1 MFLDEPTSGLDPVA
15 GNEVL
20 GLIDALRDRGVTVF
34 LTTHRLEEAER
45 LCDRVAI
52 MSTSLRIMG
61 LPDHLRQELFTAS
74 LDVTV
79 AAALPEPGRVFGGL
93 PAVQWLKRPP
103 AGRGPASYALTVF
116 DVVPAAPV
124 VTRALVAAGADVLSI
139 AQSRHTLEDVYL
151 RANRRHRGQPAM
163 SASTARVGAV
173 IRKELAEFR
182 RNRLIVTTAAVLPV
196 LFLIGPTAS
205 MLTIKASA
213 LSTALDK
220 RVDYA
225 LFLPLLVPVLVPTL
239 MSAYSVVGEREQG
252 TLEPVLTTPVSGA
265 ELLIGKAAAI
275 FMPAV
280 ALGYLIFGVFVAI
293 TQLAASSP
301 VAAAVRHAPQLPA
314 ALVFIPLLAAWSIWV
329 GLAISTRVSDTRVA
343 QQLSVLG
350 SLPPAAL
357 AALMSFQVISPTFG
371 PAAALARGLL
381 AIDCAACLVVARLF
395 DRERLITGVRPG
407 RRSTAPGRSR
417 GTRSSSE
424 VNSHL

>member
-1 MFLDEPTSGLDPVA
+1 V
-15 GNEVL
+15 
-20 GLIDALRDRGVTVF
+20 
-34 LTTHRLEEAER
+34 
-45 LCDRVAI
+45 
-52 MSTSLRIMG
+52 
-61 LPDHLRQELFTAS
+61 
-74 LDVTV
+74 
-79 AAALPEPGRVFGGL
+79 
-93 PAVQWLKRPP
+93 
-103 AGRGPASYALTVF
+103 
-116 DVVPAAPV
+116 
-124 VTRALVAAGADVLSI
+124 
-139 AQSRHTLEDVYL
+139 
-151 RANRRHRGQPAM
+151 

-293 TQLAASSP
+293 TQLAASPP

-371 PAAALARGLL
+371 LAAALAGGLL
-381 AIDCAACLVVARLF
+381 AIDCAACLVVTRLF

-407 RRSTAPGRSR
+407 RRSTAPGTSR

-424 VNSHL
+424 VNSHP